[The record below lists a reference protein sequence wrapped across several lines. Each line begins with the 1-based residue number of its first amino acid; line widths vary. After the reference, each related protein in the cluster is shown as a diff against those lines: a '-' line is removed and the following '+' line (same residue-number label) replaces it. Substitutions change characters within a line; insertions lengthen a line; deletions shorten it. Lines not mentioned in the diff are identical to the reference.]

1 MQMLKTLPVL
11 LLVSS
16 AIHTTLAVA
25 APAEKEGYYG
35 VARVISAERK
45 ARNMDSSARPGI
57 GAFVSGNDTQNDM
70 TGSIGVGYRFGNG
83 WRMEGEL
90 SLPQKDKFTSGST
103 TFPTSL
109 NEHHIESRRVMLNAY
124 RDFRVTEKMSFYGSA
139 GLGLAQLESK
149 GWQGNESRQYG
160 SATQTNLAWSLG
172 AGVAYDVTDH
182 LALDLGYRYVD
193 MGDTESGWN
202 NFPNARGLQDEKMK
216 ANLVSSEILLGAR
229 WAF

>member
-1 MQMLKTLPVL
+1 MKTFTKISVAL
-11 LLVSS
+11 LLAPVAYSS
-16 AIHTTLAVA
+16 LALA
-25 APAEKEGYYG
+25 APAEEEGYYG

-57 GAFVSGNDTQNDM
+57 GSFVSGDDNQKDM

-83 WRMEGEL
+83 WRVEGEL

-124 RDFRVTEKMSFYGSA
+124 RDFRVTEKLSVYGSA

-172 AGVAYDVTDH
+172 AGVAYDVTDR
-182 LALDLGYRYVD
+182 LALDLGYRYID

-216 ANLVSSEILLGAR
+216 ANLVSSEVVLGMR